1 MNLEQMKQIS
11 LRGRVAYG
19 ICCFENVLITL
30 EYDLNDWRNVLNYLW
45 QFTNIQYLDN
55 WNEIIVELIPENLM
69 EFNTYE
75 EQEFER
81 LSPEEF
87 VSLSQLYQSTEES
100 IGILLRDIY
109 ELGISHAYSIIEGYG
124 ESSLI
129 LINRIANYML
139 KQGFPLPD
147 MDSFLKYSIN
157 ENRGWG
163 NRFDGTVLSKVIHK

>member
-1 MNLEQMKQIS
+1 MKLEQMKQIS

-30 EYDLNDWRNVLNYLW
+30 ECDLNDWRNVLNYLW
-45 QFTNIQYLDN
+45 QFTSTQYLDD

-69 EFNTYE
+69 EFDTYE

-81 LSPEEF
+81 LSRDEF

-100 IGILLRDIY
+100 IGILLREIY
-109 ELGISHAYSIIEGYG
+109 ELGISHAYSVIEGYG

-129 LINRIANYML
+129 LVQRIADYML
-139 KQGFPLPD
+139 EHSFPLPNVD
-147 MDSFLKYSIN
+147 PFLKYAIE

-163 NRFDGTVLSKVIHK
+163 NRFDGTALSKVIHK